1 MFLHRSMKWP
11 SPPAFF
17 SKFLRSSKGTPSHPE
32 SSPQKP
38 RQWTFPV
45 IPLPSISTL
54 QSYLPSM
61 RNRDKTKPT
70 IHSNIE
76 SEHFQICINLVH
88 HIIDVCASG
97 CLWLFSPVFRITL
110 DVFGIQGALQLWI
123 HGLAVFLATTYGM
136 YLLLWLAQEY
146 IFQLTSLYVVLQTL
160 VLIVSLKGERE
171 DEKGKEEAIEFE
183 SEKKEE
189 EDVEEEEIQHGEDR
203 WAGGSEDEGNSQD
216 EWESEGEEE
225 VGHA

>member
-1 MFLHRSMKWP
+1 
-11 SPPAFF
+11 
-17 SKFLRSSKGTPSHPE
+17 
-32 SSPQKP
+32 
-38 RQWTFPV
+38 
-45 IPLPSISTL
+45 
-54 QSYLPSM
+54 M

-88 HIIDVCASG
+88 HIIDLCASG

-171 DEKGKEEAIEFE
+171 DEKGKEEPIE